1 MWRIGVLGFA
11 PTTADMV
18 GPDPKN
24 AFTKALL
31 LGLRELGYVCGQHF
45 VTEPRGA
52 EGKRDA
58 YPGLVADLIRL
69 QVDVKQLVP
78 TAAPV
83 AVLWD
88 LLYPPGWEAAQAT
101 ARQGQWKLLSL
112 PLRVPAARMM
122 ACGWT
127 SRSMP
132 ARTVEALMLTPSSA
146 EAPTSALA
154 TGRRTQHGSATYD
167 HPLARPPAR
176 VLLARWSR
184 HSRRT
189 ACVRCRGRRPTS
201 SGYLPSLD
209 SRARGAVRSELTD
222 ARRSHPPSRPC
233 TMSHCCARRSP

>member
-1 MWRIGVLGFA
+1 MI
-11 PTTADMV
+11 
-18 GPDPKN
+18 
-24 AFTKALL
+24 
-31 LGLRELGYVCGQHF
+31 
-45 VTEPRGA
+45 
-52 EGKRDA
+52 GKR
-58 YPGLVADLIRL
+58 LELL
-69 QVDVKQLVP
+69 KQLVP

-154 TGRRTQHGSATYD
+154 TGRRMQHGSATYD